1 MRRLL
6 AAWCFAAAIGMAR
19 PPSSP
24 REPVVARPQ
33 ALQSVQSVQGGQS
46 RAQDSTKRSRHR
58 RNTRAHHESA
68 SGDIASAFDS
78 AANTPS
84 SPPEPSRY
92 RSRSDS
98 LASVRTRTAAEQDTK
113 LRIVISLNERRLWA
127 VIGYD
132 TLLTG
137 PVAVSMDSG
146 FVYAGQTWRFETPR
160 GVRTVLAKQKN
171 PVWIPPDWHYA
182 EVAREHSLALAP
194 MKAKRTM
201 LSDGNWLEVRDSVVG
216 LVNGQSGEFAIL
228 PTDEEIVF
236 DETLFI
242 PPTGTLNR
250 RIDGELGLYS
260 LDTGD
265 GILLHGTPHKSSI
278 GAATTHGCIRL
289 RDEDIEW
296 LFEIMPLKAR
306 VYIY

>member
-6 AAWCFAAAIGMAR
+6 AAGCFAAATGMVQ
-19 PPSSP
+19 PPSRPAAPEILRSP
-24 REPVVARPQ
+24 A
-33 ALQSVQSVQGGQS
+33 VQSGHGGQS
-46 RAQDSTKRSRHR
+46 PPQDSTKRSRQRRSARTHR
-58 RNTRAHHESA
+58 VSS

-84 SPPEPSRY
+84 SPAEPSRY
-92 RSRSDS
+92 RSHSDS
-98 LASVRTRTAAEQDTK
+98 LASVRTRIAAEQDTK

-127 VIGYD
+127 VLGYD

-146 FVYAGQTWRFETPR
+146 FVYAGKSWRFETPR
-160 GVRTVLAKQKN
+160 GVRTLLAKQKN

-242 PPTGTLNR
+242 PPAGTLNR